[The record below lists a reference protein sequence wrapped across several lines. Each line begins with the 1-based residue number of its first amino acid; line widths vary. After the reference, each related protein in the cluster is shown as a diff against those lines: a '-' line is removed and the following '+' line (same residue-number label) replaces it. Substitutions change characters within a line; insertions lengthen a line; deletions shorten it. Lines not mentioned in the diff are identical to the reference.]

1 MIRAALLSCAF
12 CASPVLAQE
21 MTLSE
26 RLRALSAPAPTDF
39 YEDERQGDLNLIA
52 SHAPALFGD
61 DGAVIVMFS
70 GPECGSC
77 GTAWTDLQDMAQAQ
91 GVPVRLLDT
100 GEPENAA
107 LMQALTLDTLPS
119 YVMRDRLIRGEM
131 PAFVLGRYLAE

>member
-1 MIRAALLSCAF
+1 MIRAALLSFTF
-12 CASPVLAQE
+12 CAGPVLAQE

-39 YEDERQGDLNLIA
+39 YEDERQSDLDLIA
-52 SHAPALFGD
+52 GHASELFGEES
-61 DGAVIVMFS
+61 AVIAMFT
-70 GPECGSC
+70 GPGCDTCPS
-77 GTAWTDLQDMAQAQ
+77 AWADLQDMAQAQ

-100 GEPENAA
+100 VEPGNAA
-107 LMQALTLDTLPS
+107 LMETLTLDTLPS